1 MWDMKIIGKTW
12 LKFPA
17 KQSVNYM
24 IPLTQVVFDGFG
36 GSCAYKFQFKFSEW
50 SFVYIMELGCDT
62 WLIKSWIWTLETIAA
77 PEQLGGWHSSRWPL
91 KILSKQWSYT

>member
-36 GSCAYKFQFKFSEW
+36 GSCAYKFQSNLVNEALF
-50 SFVYIMELGCDT
+50 I
-62 WLIKSWIWTLETIAA
+62 
-77 PEQLGGWHSSRWPL
+77 
-91 KILSKQWSYT
+91 